1 MFDHIR
7 DAVRIP
13 RYERRA
19 RNAKNTTVFSLIGI
33 IYLPD
38 AQLTIP
44 TKSRNAK
51 AAKRRIGYI
60 TYRILICKKTIK
72 RIIISF
78 KLSHA
83 LLFSCSSR

>member
-1 MFDHIR
+1 LFGQIR
-7 DAVRIP
+7 DPVRIP

-19 RNAKNTTVFSLIGI
+19 RNAKNKTVFSLIGI

-38 AQLTIP
+38 AQLIIP
-44 TKSRNAK
+44 TKIRNAK
-51 AAKRRIGYI
+51 AAKRRMGYI
-60 TYRILICKKTIK
+60 TYRILICRKIMK

-78 KLSHA
+78 RLSHR